1 MVRCLV
7 LLAADTGGVGF
18 CGKAQ
23 RRVLLQGLVTRARA
37 NTVDDHK
44 LSWCHD
50 GPEAA
55 NVCDAIRQL
64 KPSVYLDIASMVRQP
79 AFSDVKHVVPLH
91 FTCLSDACLGPGL
104 RSLGFLKCINCRL
117 VLPQGDALPL
127 SREACCLLADNS
139 ERPML
144 FALSQPGAQW

>member
-1 MVRCLV
+1 MLKRLKCALEDGPV
-7 LLAADTGGVGF
+7 LAADTLAARHLLQ
-18 CGKAQ
+18 AQ
-23 RRVLLQGLVTRARA
+23 RHALLQGLVTRARA

-79 AFSDVKHVVPLH
+79 ASS
-91 FTCLSDACLGPGL
+91 TCSPVAPPH
-104 RSLGFLKCINCRL
+104 IT
-117 VLPQGDALPL
+117 
-127 SREACCLLADNS
+127 
-139 ERPML
+139 
-144 FALSQPGAQW
+144 